1 VAEVETVQRYSSRID
16 AWVLLLMLAAIA
28 GQILAIVAL
37 LVGGVPGPAQ
47 GPVIV
52 LLVPGIALVA
62 LILVRIHYTIADGT
76 LRVVSGPFAWSM
88 AIVEI
93 KSITE
98 SRSPLSSPALSLD
111 RLQIDYGSGRR
122 ILVSPA
128 DKQRFLEAIEEC
140 HS

>member
-1 VAEVETVQRYSSRID
+1 MQRYSSRID
-16 AWVLLLMLAAIA
+16 AWILLLMLAAIA
-28 GQILAIVAL
+28 GQMLAIVAL
-37 LVGGVPGPAQ
+37 LVGDVPGLGQ

-52 LLVPGIALVA
+52 MLLLGIALVVS
-62 LILVRIHYTIADGT
+62 ILVRTHYTIAAGT
-76 LRVVSGPFAWSM
+76 LRVVSGPFAWSI